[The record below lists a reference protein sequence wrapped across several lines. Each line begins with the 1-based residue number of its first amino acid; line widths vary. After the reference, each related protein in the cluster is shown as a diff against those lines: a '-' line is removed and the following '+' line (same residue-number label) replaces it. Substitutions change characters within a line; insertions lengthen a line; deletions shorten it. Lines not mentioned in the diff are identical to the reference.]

1 MLLGFISLLLTVLQ
15 GAISKMC
22 IPEKFVRHMLPCS
35 LKDKQESTG
44 LSTTEHIGGFRRLLS
59 EAAGSQAAY
68 CAKKVMFNSSME
80 VHCSNMHYQV
90 YIVCYTAHNICRFL
104 WLTRYSMFIKLFVLL
119 SDWKLCILLIRF
131 YNVGGTLFIVL
142 LLEFM
147 QFFNCQENKKHVLF

>member
-35 LKDKQESTG
+35 LKDKEESTG

-68 CAKKVMFNSSME
+68 CAKKVLFNSSME
-80 VHCSNMHYQV
+80 VYCCLDMDYQL
-90 YIVCYTAHNICRFL
+90 YIVCHKAHNLCHFL
-104 WLTRYSMFIKLFVLL
+104 WLTRHSMFIKLFVLL
-119 SDWKLCILLIRF
+119 YD
-131 YNVGGTLFIVL
+131 
-142 LLEFM
+142 
-147 QFFNCQENKKHVLF
+147 